1 MSTQADR
8 SSAEGKIKN
17 FKRNTITHKGESI
30 ALTKSPLFRLKDIR
44 DMVNWLNNP
53 SVMQYSEQRHKIH
66 NLQSQQKYLAS
77 FDGKKSII
85 WGIFKYVK
93 KEMYLVGTVTAH
105 CDLNNYVANMGIMIG
120 PDFQDRGYGMAAWKN
135 AMMDLWLE
143 DYYKVEAGCM
153 EANVPMCWICAKSG
167 MVLEGRIG
175 SHFWLD
181 GNPVDMLL
189 YGKLRS
195 E

>member
-1 MSTQADR
+1 M
-8 SSAEGKIKN
+8 
-17 FKRNTITHKGESI
+17 
-30 ALTKSPLFRLKDIR
+30 KDIQ
-44 DMVNWLNNP
+44 DMVDWLNNP
-53 SVMQYSEQRHKIH
+53 SVVKYSEQRHKTH
-66 NLQSQQKYLAS
+66 SFQSQQEYMAS

-93 KEMYLVGTVTAH
+93 KEMYLVGTVTAY
-105 CDLNNYVANMGIMIG
+105 CDLNNHVANMGIMIG
-120 PDFQDRGYGMAAWKN
+120 PSFQDRGYGMAAWKD
-135 AMMDLWLE
+135 AMNDLWL
-143 DYYKVEAGCM
+143 DGYRKVEAGCM

-167 MVLEGRIG
+167 MALEGRIG

-181 GNPVDMLL
+181 GNPVDMLF